1 MEVMKKGKMSN
12 DGRRIVTDLD
22 DRTKVIFGLDVGK
35 NAHRIDIS
43 GYTNPVDHMNI
54 EIQVKKTCQRVRTE
68 WDLHLILDKNRQV
81 IDQIITGD
89 RARRK

>member
-1 MEVMKKGKMSN
+1 MKKGKMSD

-35 NAHRIDIS
+35 NAHRLDIG

-54 EIQVKKTCQRVRTE
+54 EIQVRNFRGDIRHV
-68 WDLHLILDKNRQV
+68 WDLHLILDKNRQ
-81 IDQIITGD
+81 IINQIITGD
-89 RARRK
+89 WARRK

>member
-1 MEVMKKGKMSN
+1 MEVMKKGKMS
-12 DGRRIVTDLD
+12 DDDRRIVTYLD

-35 NAHRIDIS
+35 NAHRLDIG

-54 EIQVKKTCQRVRTE
+54 KIQVTNFRLKTRGL
-68 WDLHLILDKNRQV
+68 WNLHLILDKNRQV

-89 RARRK
+89 WARRK

>member
-1 MEVMKKGKMSN
+1 MEVMKKGKISN
-12 DGRRIVTDLD
+12 DGRRIITDLD
-22 DRTKVIFGLDVGK
+22 DRTRVIFGLDVGK

-54 EIQVKKTCQRVRTE
+54 EIQVKNFRGDTRHV

-81 IDQIITGD
+81 IS
-89 RARRK
+89 